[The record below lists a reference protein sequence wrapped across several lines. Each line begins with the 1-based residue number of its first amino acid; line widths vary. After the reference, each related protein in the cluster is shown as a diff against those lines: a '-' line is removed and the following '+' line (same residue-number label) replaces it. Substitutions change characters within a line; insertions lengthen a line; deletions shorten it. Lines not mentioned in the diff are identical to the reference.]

1 MSGSLKI
8 KTIVRLRP
16 SIKTEQPDNGI
27 VIDSPTSLSVV
38 NPRNPVESFRF
49 KYQSVYGPGASQE
62 DIWDKDVQ
70 ELLDHVWEGLTV
82 TVFAYGVT
90 SSGKT
95 HTIQGTKA
103 DPGIIP
109 RVVDFLFQ
117 NCTTKDRI
125 TMSYMEIYRD
135 EVYDLLNGGA
145 SSPKLPVREDRDGKV
160 VVQNLTEMHLS
171 CVDDFNAIFSTAAK
185 CRSVGATNLNHASSR
200 SHAILCLNIARA
212 MGETTLIGS
221 INLVDLAGSENNK
234 LTGNDPARMLESS
247 AINKSLAVLGQVVFA
262 LNQGASRIPYRDS
275 KLTRILQDALGGG
288 SVGLLICN
296 LAPGS
301 KFRTDTLN
309 TLNFA
314 SRTREIEN
322 KLTVN
327 EKDNRPQPKAHFAAV
342 QPSKPTAAPRAS
354 VAVSGPTTSTGLA
367 VPSGSSSRPSLAPP
381 RPSSST
387 STTSRTTSR
396 SSILPRS
403 GRNSALD
410 DAEVRAREREEIERR
425 VRAEAEKDRQR
436 LEAQFAEKER
446 ELAERERL
454 RQKEIAMEKERE
466 AAKEREK
473 RLEAELEAQR
483 DLNRQREQEMEEER
497 ARIRQKETEEI
508 LTRARED
515 MEARISRAVEEEV
528 KRRMDDLQAQREA
541 EAAAVAAASAA
552 VTPSDSSFGSSSAH
566 DMDSE
571 VKKRLDALE
580 AQYALQRADAKE
592 LDNMSS
598 KARRDMAGAFLNVAR
613 QYHDKQDWQTA
624 LVFYRRCQS
633 FVPDNAKLRA
643 RIQEVEI
650 AIEKEKQGVTFS
662 PVKQSGKG
670 SKRQPSPALVP
681 GFGKEAQNMD
691 LDDPAGNDFEFDFQQ
706 LRQTRQ
712 GKATKNQ
719 KKRSRGEA
727 APAPPTIEEESSD
740 IEVDVILKEDDG
752 DEDGAKPVKKKKR
765 TIGSW
770 LKGKAKAKYD
780 LGSGDENEPPVMSD
794 EDEDGK
800 ARSGK
805 SKGRKGKK
813 VKA

>member
-16 SIKTEQPDNGI
+16 SIKSEQPDSGI
-27 VIDSPTSLSVV
+27 VIDSPTTISVV

-49 KYQSVYGPGASQE
+49 KYQSVFGPDASQE

-82 TVFAYGVT
+82 TIFAYGVT

-117 NCTTKDRI
+117 NCTVKDRI

-135 EVYDLLNGGA
+135 EVYDLLNGGVN
-145 SSPKLPVREDRDGKV
+145 SPKLPVREDREGKV

-171 CVDDFNAIFSTAAK
+171 CVDDFNCIFSTAAK
-185 CRSVGATNLNHASSR
+185 SRSVGATNLNHASSR
-200 SHAILCLNIARA
+200 SHAILCLNIART
-212 MGETTLIGS
+212 MGDTTLVGS

-247 AINKSLAVLGQVVFA
+247 AINKSLAVLGQVVHA

-296 LAPGS
+296 LAPGA

-327 EKDNRPQPKAHFAAV
+327 EKDNRPQAKPHFAAV
-342 QPSKPTAAPRAS
+342 QASKPTAAPRAS
-354 VAVSGPTTSTGLA
+354 AVVSGPTTSATLA
-367 VPSGSSSRPSLAPP
+367 VPSASSSRPSLAPL

-387 STTSRTTSR
+387 STSRSVSR
-396 SSILPRS
+396 SSVAPGGQPRS
-403 GRNSALD
+403 GRSSALD

-425 VRAEAEKDRQR
+425 VRAEAEKERQK
-436 LEAQFAEKER
+436 LEAEFAEKER
-446 ELAERERL
+446 EMAERERL
-454 RQKEIAMEKERE
+454 RQQEIAMEKERE
-466 AAKEREK
+466 AARERE
-473 RLEAELEAQR
+473 RQLEAELEAQK
-483 DLNRQREQEMEEER
+483 DLIRQRERDAEEER
-497 ARIRQKETEEI
+497 ERMRKQETEEI
-508 LTRARED
+508 LKRAREE
-515 MEARISRAVEEEV
+515 MEAKISRAVEEEV
-528 KRRMDDLQAQREA
+528 KRRMDELQAQRDAAAAAAA
-541 EAAAVAAASAA
+541 EA
-552 VTPSDSSFGSSSAH
+552 TPSDSSFGQTPAN
-566 DMDSE
+566 DLDSE
-571 VKKRLDALE
+571 VKKRLEALE
-580 AQYALQRADAKE
+580 AQYALQRADANE
-592 LDNMSS
+592 LANMSS
-598 KARRDMAGAFLNVAR
+598 KAKKDMASAFLNVAR

-633 FVPDNAKLRA
+633 FVPDNAKLKA

-650 AIEKEKQGVTFS
+650 AIEKEKQGVQFS
-662 PVKQSGKG
+662 PVKQSGKS
-670 SKRQPSPALVP
+670 SKRQPSPAVAS
-681 GFGKEAQNMD
+681 GFGHEAQNMD
-691 LDDPAGNDFEFDFQQ
+691 VDDGESNNNNNEFEFDFQQ

-712 GKATKNQ
+712 EKATRSQ

-727 APAPPTIEEESSD
+727 APPPPTIEEESSD
-740 IEVDVILKEDDG
+740 LEVDVILKDDDAEDD
-752 DEDGAKPVKKKKR
+752 AVKPAKKKKR

-770 LKGKAKAKYD
+770 LKGKAKKYD
-780 LGSGDENEPPVMSD
+780 LGSGDENEPPMID
-794 EDEDGK
+794 EEEDGK
-800 ARSGK
+800 TRK
-805 SKGRKGKK
+805 SKRKAKK

>member
-27 VIDSPTSLSVV
+27 VIDSSTSLSVV

-49 KYQSVYGPGASQE
+49 KYQSVYGPQASQE

-117 NCTTKDRI
+117 NCTTNDRI

-135 EVYDLLNGGA
+135 EVYDLLNGGVN
-145 SSPKLPVREDRDGKV
+145 SPKLPVREDRDGKV

-185 CRSVGATNLNHASSR
+185 SRSVGATNLNHASSR

-234 LTGNDPARMLESS
+234 LTGNDPARMLESA
-247 AINKSLAVLGQVVFA
+247 AINKSLAVLGQVVHA
-262 LNQGASRIPYRDS
+262 LNQGASRVPYRDS

-327 EKDNRPQPKAHFAAV
+327 EKDNRPQPKPHFAAV
-342 QPSKPTAAPRAS
+342 QPSKPAAAPRAS
-354 VAVSGPTTSTGLA
+354 AVISGPTLSSSLA

-387 STTSRTTSR
+387 STGSRPTSR

-410 DAEVRAREREEIERR
+410 DAELRAREREEIERR
-425 VRAEAEKDRQR
+425 VRAEAEKERQR
-436 LEAQFAEKER
+436 LEAEFAEKER

-454 RQKEIAMEKERE
+454 RQKEIAMEQERE
-466 AAKEREK
+466 AAKERE
-473 RLEAELEAQR
+473 RMLEAELEAQR
-483 DLNRQREQEMEEER
+483 DLIRKREKEVEEER
-497 ARIRQKETEEI
+497 ERIRLRETEEI
-508 LTRARED
+508 LKQARQE
-515 MEARISRAVEEEV
+515 MEIRISRAVEDEV
-528 KRRMDDLQAQREA
+528 KRRMDELQAQREA
-541 EAAAVAAASAA
+541 EAAAAAASVG
-552 VTPSDSSFGSSSAH
+552 VTPTNSSFGCSSN

-592 LDNMSS
+592 LENMSS
-598 KARRDMAGAFLNVAR
+598 KARKDMASAFLNVAR
-613 QYHDKQDWQTA
+613 QYHDKHDWQTA
-624 LVFYRRCQS
+624 LVFYRRCQT

-650 AIEKEKQGVTFS
+650 AIEKEKQGLEFS

-691 LDDPAGNDFEFDFQQ
+691 LDDPANNDFEFDFQQ

-712 GKATKNQ
+712 GKATKSQ
-719 KKRSRGEA
+719 RKRSRGEA
-727 APAPPTIEEESSD
+727 APVQPTIEEESSD
-740 IEVDVILKEDDG
+740 IEVDVILKEDEG
-752 DEDGAKPVKKKKR
+752 DEDGVKPAKKKKR

-780 LGSGDENEPPVMSD
+780 LGSGEENEPPAMSD

-805 SKGRKGKK
+805 SKGKKGKK